1 MMMAITHDEIRR
13 HPRWRAELSTPTD
26 GVRTPRSGRA
36 LVVIGVG
43 VAIVLVAAVILLLQ
57 G

>member
-13 HPRWRAELSTPTD
+13 HPRWRALLSTPTD
-26 GVRTPRSGRA
+26 GIRAPRSRWA

-43 VAIVLVAAVILLLQ
+43 VAIVLVAALILLA